1 MYILKLFLE
10 FIKNYKLTSIIYIIF
25 TILSYP
31 LESIALPQIYSHF
44 FDALRKNS
52 SINIF
57 VKYIVIIIILQI
69 IVYTSNCITVY
80 QESYIVPELNHFII
94 NYIFKNI
101 LKKYENSSE
110 ELEIAKIITRL
121 SLIPAHLKQFMVDF
135 LVWIFPKII
144 TIILINIYF
153 FYLNWKLG
161 LVSVII
167 LITFYSFNL
176 RNFFSCTPLSNE
188 RHTIFENNNQIL
200 QDKLSN
206 CVSIYSSG
214 NLINEIKKYN
224 NDVNKYTQ
232 KYKENLLCLSNVN
245 IFSSI
250 GMIFVFILL
259 NSFAT
264 YLFLKK
270 DLSLTNLIAIFI
282 TVIYYIPCMSNINLS
297 MPEVISHYGALLSV
311 DNFIKDIYNTDLV
324 YKNKIEIPLIK
335 INNGNIVINNLNFGY
350 NENEKLFTNFYLT
363 IKNNEKIAIVGP
375 SGNGKST
382 LIKLIMGYYKIS
394 DSTIF
399 IDNKDINNFDL
410 SDLRK
415 QIGYVCQNSKL
426 FDITIFQNIQY
437 GNNATNEDVI
447 SLCKKINVDNIF
459 KNLKNGYE
467 TKCGIEGNNLS
478 GGQRQIIHILRNIL
492 NDNKI
497 IILDEPTTAIDK
509 ENTVN
514 VINSIKEMSNNKTII
529 LITHD
534 EHLLSIVN
542 RVITLNSGKII
553 DDIVMKPAK

>member
-1 MYILKLFLE
+1 MYIFKLFLE

-52 SINIF
+52 SINVF

-69 IVYTSNCITVY
+69 IVYASNCITVY
-80 QESYIVPELNHFII
+80 QESYIIPEMNHFII
-94 NYIFKNI
+94 NYIFENI

-110 ELEIAKIITRL
+110 ELEIAKIVTRL
-121 SLIPAHLKQFMVDF
+121 SLIPAHLKQFMTDF

-167 LITFYSFNL
+167 LVTFYSFNL
-176 RNFFSCTPLSNE
+176 RNFFSCTHLSNK

-214 NLINEIKKYN
+214 NLINEIKNYA

-250 GMIFVFILL
+250 GMIIVFILL

-264 YLFLKK
+264 YLFVKK

-297 MPEVISHYGALLSV
+297 MPEIISHYGALLAV
-311 DNFIKDIYNTDLV
+311 DDFIKDIYNTDLV
-324 YKNKIEIPLIK
+324 YKNKIEKPLMK

-437 GNNATNEDVI
+437 GNNATKEDVI

-467 TKCGIEGNNLS
+467 TNCGIEGNNLS

-509 ENTVN
+509 ENTEN

-542 RVITLNSGKII
+542 
-553 DDIVMKPAK
+553 

>member
-1 MYILKLFLE
+1 MYIFKLFLE
-10 FIKNYKLTSIIYIIF
+10 FIKKYKVTSIIYIIF

-44 FDALRKNS
+44 FDSLRKNS
-52 SINIF
+52 SINVFI
-57 VKYIVIIIILQI
+57 KYIVIIIILQV
-69 IVYTSNCITVY
+69 IVYGSNCITVY
-80 QESYIVPELNHFII
+80 QESYIIPEMNHFII
-94 NYIFKNI
+94 NYIFENI

-110 ELEIAKIITRL
+110 ELEIAKIVTRL

-167 LITFYSFNL
+167 LITFYSYNL
-176 RNFFSCTPLSNE
+176 RNFFSCTSLSNQ

-206 CVSIYSSG
+206 SVSIYSTG
-214 NLINEIKKYN
+214 NIINEIKKY
-224 NDVNKYTQ
+224 DIDINKYTQ

-250 GMIFVFILL
+250 GMIIVFILL
-259 NSFAT
+259 NGFAT
-264 YLFLKK
+264 YLFIKK

-297 MPEVISHYGALLSV
+297 MPEIISHYGALLAV
-311 DNFIKDIYNTDLV
+311 DDFIKDIYNTNLS
-324 YKNKIEIPLIK
+324 YKNKIEKPLLK
-335 INNGNIVINNLNFGY
+335 INSGNIVINNLNFGY
-350 NENEKLFTNFYLT
+350 NENEKLFKNFYLT

-399 IDNKDINNFDL
+399 IDGKDINKFNL
-410 SDLRK
+410 CDLRK

-426 FDITIFQNIQY
+426 FNITIFQNIQY
-437 GNNATNEDVI
+437 GNNATKEDVI

-459 KNLKNGYE
+459 KNLKNGYN
-467 TKCGIEGNNLS
+467 TNCGIEGNNLS

-509 ENTVN
+509 ENTEN

-553 DDIVMKPAK
+553 DDKLIKS